1 MKKQTPEE
9 QIASLKEAQ
18 NKLKLEIKN
27 LKQAVKY
34 HKEGKS
40 VLKAEVKHLKTDLAE
55 EVKKTSKT
63 RKRLRELQSA
73 NLERRIKER
82 FPDEETQNVLLEL
95 ASSFTSESDADSGE

>member
-9 QIASLKEAQ
+9 QIARLIEAQ
-18 NKLKLEIKN
+18 NKLKLEVKN

-40 VLKAEVKHLKTDLAE
+40 ILKAENKQLKSDLAE
-55 EVKKTSKT
+55 EVKKTSRT
-63 RKRLRELQSA
+63 RMCLSEQQSA

-95 ASSFTSESDADSGE
+95 ASSFTSESNADFEE